1 LAQLL
6 YVFTGIQVGINAI
19 LQHKFQVLTFKGVI
33 MNKVALLIVSAALST
48 ALFAQASTTPA
59 GDSAKAKTSTTAKKA
74 PMLSGTVAS
83 VDAIGNTLVVKVGK
97 KDDTLSVDSATVI
110 KSAGK
115 EVKLADLA
123 TGAKVTVA
131 YKSEA
136 GKKVATKITEKA
148 AAKPA
153 TPAPAK

>member
-1 LAQLL
+1 
-6 YVFTGIQVGINAI
+6 
-19 LQHKFQVLTFKGVI
+19 

-48 ALFAQASTTPA
+48 ALFAQAATTPA
-59 GDSAKAKTSTTAKKA
+59 PAGAKSTTTAKKA
-74 PMLSGTVAS
+74 PSLSGTVAS
-83 VDAIGNTLVVKVGK
+83 VDAIGNTLVIKVGK

-123 TGAKVTVA
+123 SGAKVTVA

-136 GKKVATKITEKA
+136 GKKVATKITEKSAAAPA
-148 AAKPA
+148 AAK
-153 TPAPAK
+153 

>member
-1 LAQLL
+1 
-6 YVFTGIQVGINAI
+6 
-19 LQHKFQVLTFKGVI
+19 

-48 ALFAQASTTPA
+48 ALFAQTTNTPA
-59 GDSAKAKTSTTAKKA
+59 PTSDSAKAKTSTTAKKA
-74 PMLSGTVAS
+74 PTLSGTVTS
-83 VDAIGNTLVVKVGK
+83 VDAIGNTFVVKVGK

-123 TGAKVTVA
+123 SGAKVTVT

-153 TPAPAK
+153 PAPDSAK

>member
-1 LAQLL
+1 
-6 YVFTGIQVGINAI
+6 
-19 LQHKFQVLTFKGVI
+19 

-48 ALFAQASTTPA
+48 ALFAQATNTPAPA
-59 GDSAKAKTSTTAKKA
+59 GDSAKPKTSTTAKKA
-74 PMLSGTVAS
+74 PTLSGTVAS
-83 VDAIGNTLVVKVGK
+83 VDAIGNMLVVKVGK

-123 TGAKVTVA
+123 SGAKVTVT

-148 AAKPA
+148 AA